1 MKFTIHLFLLLA
13 RLVTSRDVAWQ
24 TKAMIAGGL
33 AYIVSPIDGIP
44 DWIPI
49 LGWAED
55 FAILILVMDGVLN
68 HLPSELI
75 RRYYTGDLS
84 SLYRFQKWVARAAGF
99 IPKPLRLWVAKR
111 ALSGARRPAF
121 AKVGRF
127 TGPLG
132 R

>member
-1 MKFTIHLFLLLA
+1 MKFMIHLFLLLV
-13 RLVTSRDVAWQ
+13 RLVMSRDVAWQ
-24 TKAMIAGGL
+24 TKAMIVGGL
-33 AYIVSPIDGIP
+33 AYIVSPVDGIP

-55 FAILILVMDGVLN
+55 FTILILIMDGVLN
-68 HLPSELI
+68 QLPSDLI
-75 RRYYTGDLS
+75 RRYYTGDMN
-84 SLYRFQKWVARAAGF
+84 SLYRFQKWVTRVAGF
-99 IPKPLRLWVAKR
+99 IPKPLRLWVGKR